1 MAPILG
7 IWASSKSTVAADTG
21 AMFPLQVITVGP
33 AGASSISFTN
43 IPTTGYAHL
52 QIRATLRGTGDIGYQ
67 ILRFNSDTG
76 SNYAGHGINTNGSTV
91 STFADVNNDTAGQQ
105 NASGTADIFTAYVID
120 ILDYQNTNKFKTVR
134 TLSGFDTNGAG
145 TLSFRSALWRST
157 SAITSMSFAPNT
169 NNYAQYSQFALYGIK
184 GA

>member
-1 MAPILG
+1 MPILG
-7 IWASSKSTVAADTG
+7 VVASSYRSGVVDTG
-21 AMFPLQVITVGP
+21 AMFPLQVITVGA
-33 AGASSISFTN
+33 AGASSVSFTN
-43 IPTTGYAHL
+43 IPTTGYSHL
-52 QIRATLRGTGDIGYQ
+52 QIRATLRTTGDSGYQ
-67 ILRFNSDTG
+67 ILRFNGDTG
-76 SNYAGHGINTNGSTV
+76 GNYSGHGINGNGSTV
-91 STFADVNNDTAGQQ
+91 SAFADVNNDTAGQQ

-145 TLSFRSALWRST
+145 TVSFRSASWRNT
-157 SAITSMSFAPNT
+157 NAITSLSFAPNT